1 MGRSIQRNLAL
12 PYQIDVRSRSR
23 AMSVL
28 LEMIGRGWENFLAR
42 PNGSM
47 SLRFYVQPTM
57 ASLLALRA
65 GIQDARE
72 GRQGYLWAILTR
84 PERRLQLLH
93 EGWRGAMT
101 PFLLAVALD
110 CIYQLM
116 TVRFVYPLELL
127 FTATLL
133 ALVPYALLRGPF
145 NRLARLFLPAA
156 PAPPVEPTRGNHPF
170 TEETHQ
176 GRATSMS
183 SESKTQDWSN
193 QAEGCV
199 LDHARP
205 DAMISERALSR
216 RVVHCHDQPM
226 TDVGSSKRRRCVRF

>member
-1 MGRSIQRNLAL
+1 MRGFDQLHAPKRDDRAPLPHRTHLQRVWRSGACHNPEEMRAVGVNKFRRQLCCFLL
-12 PYQIDVRSRSR
+12 PHRLC
-23 AMSVL
+23 AMSIL
-28 LEMIGRGWENFLAR
+28 LEMIGRGWENLLAR
-42 PNGSM
+42 PNGPL

-65 GIQDARE
+65 GIQDARQ

-101 PFLLAVALD
+101 PFLLAIALD

-145 NRLARLFLPAA
+145 NRLARLFLPAGS
-156 PAPPVEPTRGNHPF
+156 APPPVVRPTNNNTFIH
-170 TEETHQ
+170 
-176 GRATSMS
+176 
-183 SESKTQDWSN
+183 
-193 QAEGCV
+193 
-199 LDHARP
+199 
-205 DAMISERALSR
+205 
-216 RVVHCHDQPM
+216 
-226 TDVGSSKRRRCVRF
+226 

>member
-1 MGRSIQRNLAL
+1 M
-12 PYQIDVRSRSR
+12 SR
-23 AMSVL
+23 ACLREKYLVTQGSQRRFGARRDLCVKAIERFRRQLCWLLPPHRLCAMSIL
-28 LEMIGRGWENFLAR
+28 LDMIGRGWENFLAR
-42 PNGSM
+42 PNGSL

-65 GIQDARE
+65 GIEDARQ

-101 PFLLAVALD
+101 PFLLAIALD

-156 PAPPVEPTRGNHPF
+156 RAPPVGPT
-170 TEETHQ
+170 
-176 GRATSMS
+176 
-183 SESKTQDWSN
+183 
-193 QAEGCV
+193 
-199 LDHARP
+199 
-205 DAMISERALSR
+205 
-216 RVVHCHDQPM
+216 HDN
-226 TDVGSSKRRRCVRF
+226 TFIR